1 MIASVLKFEFRRM
14 ISSPSSWVIF
24 AAVQFLLALIFY
36 NLLFKYLTD
45 PALFEGRGITDVV
58 IASYYRSVA
67 LIFLLIAP
75 LLTMRLISE
84 EINSGSIKLLL
95 SSPISAHQIILGKF
109 FAATGFLLFL
119 LILISLIPFSLSI
132 GTSLDYGHLLAC
144 IVGSS
149 LLLISLCSA
158 GLFFSSLFSH
168 QIVSAITSYAAILLL
183 WTAHT
188 AASSEGSNIDRLFQS
203 LSMSIHFTSFTE
215 GVLNSASVSFFI
227 IITLLFLIMGI
238 WNVKTMR
245 TMEWQ

>member
-1 MIASVLKFEFRRM
+1 M
-14 ISSPSSWVIF
+14 
-24 AAVQFLLALIFY
+24 
-36 NLLFKYLTD
+36 TD
-45 PALFEGRGITDVV
+45 AV
-58 IASYYRSVA
+58 IASYYRSAA
-67 LIFLLIAP
+67 LIFLLITP

-95 SSPISAHQIILGKF
+95 SSPVSARQIILGKF
-109 FAATGFLLFL
+109 FAATVFLIFL

-144 IVGSS
+144 IAGTS
-149 LLLISLCSA
+149 LLLISLCSS

-168 QIVSAITSYAAILLL
+168 QTVSAITSYAVILLL

-203 LSMSIHFTSFTE
+203 LSMPNHFTNFTE
-215 GVLNSASVSFFI
+215 GILDSASVSFFI
-227 IITLLFLIMGI
+227 IITLLFLILGM
-238 WNVKTMR
+238 WKVKTMR

>member
-1 MIASVLKFEFRRM
+1 MISSVLKFECRRM
-14 ISSPSSWVIF
+14 ISSSSSWLVI
-24 AAVQFLLALIFY
+24 AAVQFLLTLIFY
-36 NLLFKYLTD
+36 NLLSKYLTD

-58 IASYYRSVA
+58 IASYYRSAA

-95 SSPISAHQIILGKF
+95 SSPISARQIILGKF
-109 FAATGFLLFL
+109 FAATGFLFFL
-119 LILISLIPFSLSI
+119 LTLISLVPLSLSI

-144 IVGSS
+144 IIGSS
-149 LLLISLCSA
+149 LLLISLSSA

-168 QIVSAITSYAAILLL
+168 QFVSAITSYTAILLL

-188 AASSEGSNIDRLFQS
+188 AASSEGSNVDRLFQS
-203 LSMSIHFTSFTE
+203 LSMSNHFTNFTE
-215 GVLNSASVSFFI
+215 GVFNSASVSFFL

-238 WNVKTMR
+238 WKIKMMR
-245 TMEWQ
+245 TMEW